1 MTQEKHLIKSIIE
14 SNQKFKIKVLSES
27 AETSEVDGKYIL
39 ARASGP
45 AFFPNTTSRNNV
57 FYPKEAWENAI
68 ADEEFQHR
76 LKNRLVFG
84 TIGHDPE
91 ITDNEV
97 RKGEFSHIVT
107 KVWIG
112 EDDIG
117 YAEYLVLNTE
127 PGRILNTLLRAGVG
141 ISVSTKGYG
150 TTIETSDKDTEMVD
164 PDNFSFD
171 RIDFVIDP
179 GYLQAKPEL
188 KESKNTEN
196 TNYNRN
202 EQKMDKTI
210 DILENA
216 TKRLEES
223 NKSLQ
228 TEITESKVALSK
240 ANAALDSYRAL
251 GSVQQVAEAMSQLD
265 KYRLLGTPRK
275 IKEDLDQAEE
285 VIGLL
290 EDQVQDLTATIDQ
303 LKADEPATEEVTEDE
318 DQSELDAYREL
329 GTVEEIKACLEKAEE
344 LMAEEPK
351 EDEIDEDG
359 EDDEAPL
366 SDIGSPEEIRAL
378 VQEAEEADSLLQQYQ
393 ELGSV
398 EELKEM
404 CARLEEYSEL
414 EKEASA
420 EDLAEEYDVASEVV
434 KKLQDKGLSDD
445 EIKDILDS
453 MQNTVQGEEIDEDGE
468 DEDEPLISE
477 EDEDEPL
484 ISEEDEED
492 LEEEDGSEDEDAYN
506 VQKTV
511 LGEARSSKAL
521 RARSRLHGRRVAES
535 RRPAAVKAPKNTLLA
550 QLLK

>member
-14 SNQKFKIKVLSES
+14 SNQKFKIKVLSEN
-27 AETSEVDGKYIL
+27 AETSEVDGKHIL

-251 GSVQQVAEAMSQLD
+251 GSVQQVSEAMSQLD

-303 LKADEPATEEVTEDE
+303 LKADEPATDEVTEDE
-318 DQSELDAYREL
+318 DTSELDAYREL

-351 EDEIDEDG
+351 EDEIEED

-404 CARLEEYSEL
+404 CARLEEYGEL

-434 KKLQDKGLSDD
+434 TKLQDKGLSDD

-477 EDEDEPL
+477 DDEEDETL
-484 ISEEDEED
+484 EDEED
-492 LEEEDGSEDEDAYN
+492 FEEEDGSEDEDAYN

-535 RRPAAVKAPKNTLLA
+535 RRPSAVKAPRNTLLA

>member
-150 TTIETSDKDTEMVD
+150 TTVETSDKDTEMVD

-240 ANAALDSYRAL
+240 ANSALDSYRAL

-303 LKADEPATEEVTEDE
+303 LKADEPATDEVTEDE
-318 DQSELDAYREL
+318 DTSELDAYREL
-329 GTVEEIKACLEKAEE
+329 GTVEEIKACLERAEE
-344 LMAEEPK
+344 LLAEEPE
-351 EDEIDEDG
+351 EDEIEEDE
-359 EDDEAPL
+359 DEAPL

-434 KKLQDKGLSDD
+434 TKLQDKGLSDD

-468 DEDEPLISE
+468 EDEPLISE
-477 EDEDEPL
+477 DDEEEP
-484 ISEEDEED
+484 SYNDEED
-492 LEEEDGSEDEDAYN
+492 FEEEDGSEDEDAYN

-535 RRPAAVKAPKNTLLA
+535 RRPSAVKAPKNTLLA

>member
-1 MTQEKHLIKSIIE
+1 
-14 SNQKFKIKVLSES
+14 
-27 AETSEVDGKYIL
+27 
-39 ARASGP
+39 
-45 AFFPNTTSRNNV
+45 
-57 FYPKEAWENAI
+57 
-68 ADEEFQHR
+68 
-76 LKNRLVFG
+76 
-84 TIGHDPE
+84 
-91 ITDNEV
+91 
-97 RKGEFSHIVT
+97 
-107 KVWIG
+107 
-112 EDDIG
+112 
-117 YAEYLVLNTE
+117 
-127 PGRILNTLLRAGVG
+127 
-141 ISVSTKGYG
+141 
-150 TTIETSDKDTEMVD
+150 MVD

-240 ANAALDSYRAL
+240 ANSALDSYRAL

-303 LKADEPATEEVTEDE
+303 LKADEPATTEVTEDE
-318 DQSELDAYREL
+318 DTSELDAYREL
-329 GTVEEIKACLEKAEE
+329 GTVEEIKACLERAEE
-344 LMAEEPK
+344 LLAEEPK
-351 EDEIDEDG
+351 EEEEIEEDDE
-359 EDDEAPL
+359 DEAPL

-468 DEDEPLISE
+468 DEEPLITEDDE
-477 EDEDEPL
+477 EDETSYD
-484 ISEEDEED
+484 DEED
-492 LEEEDGSEDEDAYN
+492 LEEDGSEDEDAYN
-506 VQKTV
+506 VQKAV

-535 RRPAAVKAPKNTLLA
+535 RRPSAVKAPKNTLLA

>member
-240 ANAALDSYRAL
+240 ANSALDSYRAL

-303 LKADEPATEEVTEDE
+303 LKADEPATTEVTEDE
-318 DQSELDAYREL
+318 DTSELDAYREL
-329 GTVEEIKACLEKAEE
+329 GTVEEIKACLERAEE
-344 LMAEEPK
+344 LLAEEPK
-351 EDEIDEDG
+351 EEEEIEEDDE
-359 EDDEAPL
+359 DEAPL

-453 MQNTVQGEEIDEDGE
+453 MQNTVQGEEIEEDGE
-468 DEDEPLISE
+468 DEEPLISE
-477 EDEDEPL
+477 DD
-484 ISEEDEED
+484 EEDEED
-492 LEEEDGSEDEDAYN
+492 LEEEEDGSEDEDAYN

>member
-27 AETSEVDGKYIL
+27 TETSEVDGKYIL

-303 LKADEPATEEVTEDE
+303 LKADEPATDEVTEDE
-318 DQSELDAYREL
+318 DTSELDAYREL
-329 GTVEEIKACLEKAEE
+329 GTVEEIKACLERAEE
-344 LMAEEPK
+344 LLAEEPK
-351 EDEIDEDG
+351 EGEKEEEIKEDDE
-359 EDDEAPL
+359 DEAPL

-404 CARLEEYSEL
+404 CARLEEYGEL

-468 DEDEPLISE
+468 DDEPLITEDDE
-477 EDEDEPL
+477 EDETSYD
-484 ISEEDEED
+484 DEED
-492 LEEEDGSEDEDAYN
+492 LEEDGSEDEDAYN
-506 VQKTV
+506 VQKAV

-535 RRPAAVKAPKNTLLA
+535 RRPSAVKAPKNTLLA

>member
-14 SNQKFKIKVLSES
+14 SNQKFKIKVLSEN

-240 ANAALDSYRAL
+240 ANTALDSYRAL

-303 LKADEPATEEVTEDE
+303 LKADEPATDEVTEDE

-329 GTVEEIKACLEKAEE
+329 GTVEELKACLEKAEE
-344 LMAEEPK
+344 LLAEEPE
-351 EDEIDEDG
+351 EDEIEED

-404 CARLEEYSEL
+404 CARLEEYGEL

-434 KKLQDKGLSDD
+434 TKLQDKGLSDD

-468 DEDEPLISE
+468 DEEEPLISE
-477 EDEDEPL
+477 DDEEDETL
-484 ISEEDEED
+484 EDEED
-492 LEEEDGSEDEDAYN
+492 LEEDGSEDEDAYN
-506 VQKTV
+506 VQKAV

-535 RRPAAVKAPKNTLLA
+535 RRPSAVKAPKNTLLA

>member
-1 MTQEKHLIKSIIE
+1 MTQEKHPIKSIIE

-27 AETSEVDGKYIL
+27 TETSEVDGKYIL

-240 ANAALDSYRAL
+240 ANSALDSYRAL

-290 EDQVQDLTATIDQ
+290 EDQVQDLTTTIDQ
-303 LKADEPATEEVTEDE
+303 LKADEPATTDKVTEDE
-318 DQSELDAYREL
+318 DTSELDAYREL
-329 GTVEEIKACLEKAEE
+329 GTVEEIKACLERAEE
-344 LMAEEPK
+344 LLAEQPADGEEETLE
-351 EDEIDEDG
+351 EDE
-359 EDDEAPL
+359 DEAPL

-404 CARLEEYSEL
+404 CARLEEYGEL

-468 DEDEPLISE
+468 DDEPLITEDDE
-477 EDEDEPL
+477 EDETSYD
-484 ISEEDEED
+484 DEED
-492 LEEEDGSEDEDAYN
+492 LEEDGSEDETAYN

-521 RARSRLHGRRVAES
+521 RARSRLHGRRVAEN
-535 RRPAAVKAPKNTLLA
+535 RRPAVAKAPKNTLLA

>member
-14 SNQKFKIKVLSES
+14 SNQKFKIKVLSEN

-303 LKADEPATEEVTEDE
+303 LKADEPATDEVTEDE
-318 DQSELDAYREL
+318 DTSELDAYREL
-329 GTVEEIKACLEKAEE
+329 GTVEELKACLEKAEE
-344 LMAEEPK
+344 LLAEEPE
-351 EDEIDEDG
+351 EDEIEED

-404 CARLEEYSEL
+404 CARLEEYGEL

-434 KKLQDKGLSDD
+434 TKLQDKGLSDD

-477 EDEDEPL
+477 DD
-484 ISEEDEED
+484 EEDET

-535 RRPAAVKAPKNTLLA
+535 RRPSAVKAPKNTLLA

>member
-329 GTVEEIKACLEKAEE
+329 GTVEEIKACLERAEE

-351 EDEIDEDG
+351 EEEIEEDDE
-359 EDDEAPL
+359 DEAPL

-468 DEDEPLISE
+468 DEEEPLISE
-477 EDEDEPL
+477 DDEEEEDETL
-484 ISEEDEED
+484 EDEED
-492 LEEEDGSEDEDAYN
+492 LEEDGSEDEDAYN

-535 RRPAAVKAPKNTLLA
+535 RRPSAVKAPKNTLLA

>member
-150 TTIETSDKDTEMVD
+150 TTVETSDKDTEMVD

-318 DQSELDAYREL
+318 DTSELDAYREL
-329 GTVEEIKACLEKAEE
+329 GTVEELKACLEKAEE
-344 LMAEEPK
+344 LMAEQPE
-351 EDEIDEDG
+351 EDEIEEDE
-359 EDDEAPL
+359 DEAPL

-434 KKLQDKGLSDD
+434 TKLQDKGLSDD

-468 DEDEPLISE
+468 EDEPLISE
-477 EDEDEPL
+477 DDEEEP
-484 ISEEDEED
+484 SYNDEED
-492 LEEEDGSEDEDAYN
+492 FEEEDGSEDEDAYN

-535 RRPAAVKAPKNTLLA
+535 RRPSAVKAPKNTLLA

>member
-329 GTVEEIKACLEKAEE
+329 GTVEEIKACLERAEE

-351 EDEIDEDG
+351 EEEEIEEDDE
-359 EDDEAPL
+359 DEAPL

-453 MQNTVQGEEIDEDGE
+453 MQNTVQGEEIEEDGE
-468 DEDEPLISE
+468 DEEEPLISE
-477 EDEDEPL
+477 DDEEDETL
-484 ISEEDEED
+484 EDEED

-535 RRPAAVKAPKNTLLA
+535 RRPSAVKAPKNTLLA

>member
-14 SNQKFKIKVLSES
+14 SNQKFKIKVLSEN

-303 LKADEPATEEVTEDE
+303 LKADEPATDEVTEDE
-318 DQSELDAYREL
+318 DTSELDAYREL
-329 GTVEEIKACLEKAEE
+329 GTVEELKACLEKAEE
-344 LMAEEPK
+344 LLAEEPE
-351 EDEIDEDG
+351 EDEIEED

-404 CARLEEYSEL
+404 CARLEEYGEL

-434 KKLQDKGLSDD
+434 TKLQDKGLSDD

-453 MQNTVQGEEIDEDGE
+453 MQNTVQGEEIDED
-468 DEDEPLISE
+468 EPLISE
-477 EDEDEPL
+477 DDEEEP
-484 ISEEDEED
+484 SYDDEED
-492 LEEEDGSEDEDAYN
+492 FEEEDGSEDEDAYN

-535 RRPAAVKAPKNTLLA
+535 RRPSAVKAPRNTLLA

>member
-303 LKADEPATEEVTEDE
+303 LKADEPATDEVTEDE
-318 DQSELDAYREL
+318 DTSELDAYREL
-329 GTVEEIKACLEKAEE
+329 GTPEEIKACLERAEE
-344 LMAEEPK
+344 LLAEEPK
-351 EDEIDEDG
+351 EEEEEIEEDDE
-359 EDDEAPL
+359 DEAPL

-420 EDLAEEYDVASEVV
+420 EDLAEEYDVNAEVV
-434 KKLQDKGLSDD
+434 SKLQDKGLSDD
-445 EIKDILDS
+445 EIKEILDS

-468 DEDEPLISE
+468 EDEPLITEDDDE
-477 EDEDEPL
+477 EVD
-484 ISEEDEED
+484 SEDEED
-492 LEEEDGSEDEDAYN
+492 FEEEDGSEDETAYN

-521 RARSRLHGRRVAES
+521 RARSRLHGRRVAEN
-535 RRPAAVKAPKNTLLA
+535 RRPAAAKAPKNMLLA
-550 QLLK
+550 HLLK

>member
-251 GSVQQVAEAMSQLD
+251 GSVQQVAEAMNQLD

-303 LKADEPATEEVTEDE
+303 LKAEEPATEEVTEDE

-329 GTVEEIKACLEKAEE
+329 GTVEEIKACLERAEE

-351 EDEIDEDG
+351 EEEEEIE
-359 EDDEAPL
+359 EDEAPL

-378 VQEAEEADSLLQQYQ
+378 VQEAEEADSLLQQYK

-453 MQNTVQGEEIDEDGE
+453 MQNTVQGEEIEEDGE
-468 DEDEPLISE
+468 DEEEPLISE
-477 EDEDEPL
+477 D
-484 ISEEDEED
+484 DEED

-535 RRPAAVKAPKNTLLA
+535 RRPTAVKAPKNTLLA

>member
-303 LKADEPATEEVTEDE
+303 LKTEEPATEEVTEDE

-351 EDEIDEDG
+351 KEEEIEEDDE
-359 EDDEAPL
+359 DEAPL

-453 MQNTVQGEEIDEDGE
+453 MQNTVQGEEIEEDGE
-468 DEDEPLISE
+468 DEEPLISE
-477 EDEDEPL
+477 DDEEDETL
-484 ISEEDEED
+484 EDEED

>member
-150 TTIETSDKDTEMVD
+150 TTIETSDKDAEMVD

-240 ANAALDSYRAL
+240 ANSALDSYRAL

-303 LKADEPATEEVTEDE
+303 LKADEPATTEVTEDE
-318 DQSELDAYREL
+318 DTSELDAYREL
-329 GTVEEIKACLEKAEE
+329 GTVEEIKACLERAEE
-344 LMAEEPK
+344 LLAEEPK
-351 EDEIDEDG
+351 EEEIEEDDE
-359 EDDEAPL
+359 DEAPL

-453 MQNTVQGEEIDEDGE
+453 MQNTVQGEEIEEDGE
-468 DEDEPLISE
+468 DEEPLISE
-477 EDEDEPL
+477 DDEEDETL
-484 ISEEDEED
+484 EDEED

>member
-303 LKADEPATEEVTEDE
+303 LKADEPATDEVTEDE
-318 DQSELDAYREL
+318 DTSELDAYREL
-329 GTVEEIKACLEKAEE
+329 GTPEEIKACLERAEE
-344 LMAEEPK
+344 LLAEEPK
-351 EDEIDEDG
+351 EEEEEIEEDDE
-359 EDDEAPL
+359 DEAPL

-420 EDLAEEYDVASEVV
+420 EDLAEEYDVNTEVV
-434 KKLQDKGLSDD
+434 SKLQDKGLSDD
-445 EIKDILDS
+445 EIKEILDS

-468 DEDEPLISE
+468 EDEPLITEDDDE
-477 EDEDEPL
+477 EVD
-484 ISEEDEED
+484 SEDEED
-492 LEEEDGSEDEDAYN
+492 FEEEDGSEDETAYN

-535 RRPAAVKAPKNTLLA
+535 RRPAAAKAPKNMLLA
-550 QLLK
+550 HLLK

>member
-303 LKADEPATEEVTEDE
+303 LKAEEPATEEVTEDE

-329 GTVEEIKACLEKAEE
+329 GTVEEIKACLERAEE

-351 EDEIDEDG
+351 EDEIEED

-468 DEDEPLISE
+468 DEEEPLISE
-477 EDEDEPL
+477 DDEEEDETL
-484 ISEEDEED
+484 EDEED

>member
-351 EDEIDEDG
+351 EDEIEEDG

-468 DEDEPLISE
+468 DEEEPLISE
-477 EDEDEPL
+477 DDEEDETL
-484 ISEEDEED
+484 EDEED

>member
-303 LKADEPATEEVTEDE
+303 LKADEPATDEVTEDE
-318 DQSELDAYREL
+318 DTSELDAYREL
-329 GTVEEIKACLEKAEE
+329 GTPEEIKACLERAEE
-344 LMAEEPK
+344 LLAEEPE
-351 EDEIDEDG
+351 EDEIEED

-420 EDLAEEYDVASEVV
+420 EDLAEEYDVNAEVV
-434 KKLQDKGLSDD
+434 SKLQDKGLSDD
-445 EIKDILDS
+445 EIKEILDS

-468 DEDEPLISE
+468 EDEPLITEDDDE
-477 EDEDEPL
+477 EVD
-484 ISEEDEED
+484 SEDEED
-492 LEEEDGSEDEDAYN
+492 FEEEDGSEDETAYN

-511 LGEARSSKAL
+511 LGEARSSKSL
-521 RARSRLHGRRVAES
+521 RARSRLHGRRVAEN
-535 RRPAAVKAPKNTLLA
+535 RRPAAAKAPKNMLLA
-550 QLLK
+550 HLLK

>member
-303 LKADEPATEEVTEDE
+303 LKADEPATDEVTEDE
-318 DQSELDAYREL
+318 DTSELDAYREL
-329 GTVEEIKACLEKAEE
+329 GTVEELKACLEKAEE
-344 LMAEEPK
+344 LLAEEPE
-351 EDEIDEDG
+351 EDEIEED

-404 CARLEEYSEL
+404 CARLEEYGEL

-434 KKLQDKGLSDD
+434 TKLQDKGLSDD

-477 EDEDEPL
+477 DDE
-484 ISEEDEED
+484 EETSYDDEED
-492 LEEEDGSEDEDAYN
+492 FEEEDGSEDEDAYN

-535 RRPAAVKAPKNTLLA
+535 RRPSAVKAPKNTLLA

>member
-240 ANAALDSYRAL
+240 ANTALDSYRAL

-477 EDEDEPL
+477 DDEEDETL
-484 ISEEDEED
+484 EDEED

-535 RRPAAVKAPKNTLLA
+535 RRPSAVKAPKNTLLA

>member
-251 GSVQQVAEAMSQLD
+251 GSVQQVAEAMNQLD

-303 LKADEPATEEVTEDE
+303 LKAEEPATEEVTEDE

-329 GTVEEIKACLEKAEE
+329 GTVEEIKACLERAEE

-351 EDEIDEDG
+351 EEEEEEIE
-359 EDDEAPL
+359 EDEAPL

-378 VQEAEEADSLLQQYQ
+378 VQEAEEADSLLQQYK

-453 MQNTVQGEEIDEDGE
+453 MQNTVQGEEIEEDGE
-468 DEDEPLISE
+468 DEEEPLISE
-477 EDEDEPL
+477 D
-484 ISEEDEED
+484 DEED

-535 RRPAAVKAPKNTLLA
+535 RRPTAVKAPKNTLLA

>member
-14 SNQKFKIKVLSES
+14 SNQKFKIKVLSEN

-303 LKADEPATEEVTEDE
+303 LKADEPATDEVTEDE
-318 DQSELDAYREL
+318 DTSELDAYREL
-329 GTVEEIKACLEKAEE
+329 GTVEELKACLEKAEE
-344 LMAEEPK
+344 LLAEEPE
-351 EDEIDEDG
+351 EDEIEED

-398 EELKEM
+398 EEVKEM
-404 CARLEEYSEL
+404 CARLEEYGEL

-434 KKLQDKGLSDD
+434 TKLQDKGLSDD

-453 MQNTVQGEEIDEDGE
+453 MQNTVQGEEIDED
-468 DEDEPLISE
+468 EPLISE
-477 EDEDEPL
+477 DDEEEP
-484 ISEEDEED
+484 SYDDEED
-492 LEEEDGSEDEDAYN
+492 FEEEDGSEDEDAYN

-535 RRPAAVKAPKNTLLA
+535 RRPSAVKAPRNTLLA

>member
-303 LKADEPATEEVTEDE
+303 LKTEEPATEEVTEDE
-318 DQSELDAYREL
+318 DQSELDAYRAL
-329 GTVEEIKACLEKAEE
+329 GTVEELKACLEKAEE
-344 LMAEEPK
+344 LMAEEPAEEETLE
-351 EDEIDEDG
+351 ED

-468 DEDEPLISE
+468 DDEEPLISE
-477 EDEDEPL
+477 DDEEDETL
-484 ISEEDEED
+484 EDEED

-535 RRPAAVKAPKNTLLA
+535 RRPSAVKAPKNTLLA

>member
-14 SNQKFKIKVLSES
+14 SNQKFKIKVLSEN

-303 LKADEPATEEVTEDE
+303 LKADEPATDEVTEDE

-329 GTVEEIKACLEKAEE
+329 GTVEELKACLEKAEE
-344 LMAEEPK
+344 LLAEEPE
-351 EDEIDEDG
+351 EDEIEED

-404 CARLEEYSEL
+404 CARLEEYGEL

-434 KKLQDKGLSDD
+434 TKLQDKGLSDD

-468 DEDEPLISE
+468 DEEEPLISE
-477 EDEDEPL
+477 DDEEDETL
-484 ISEEDEED
+484 EDEED
-492 LEEEDGSEDEDAYN
+492 FEEEDGSEDEDAYN
-506 VQKTV
+506 VQKAV

-535 RRPAAVKAPKNTLLA
+535 RRPSAVKAPKNTLLA

>member
-318 DQSELDAYREL
+318 DTSELDAYREL
-329 GTVEEIKACLEKAEE
+329 GTVEELKACLEKAEE
-344 LMAEEPK
+344 LMAEQPE
-351 EDEIDEDG
+351 EDEIEEDE
-359 EDDEAPL
+359 DEAPL

-434 KKLQDKGLSDD
+434 TKLQDKGLSDD

-468 DEDEPLISE
+468 EDEPLISE
-477 EDEDEPL
+477 DDEEEP
-484 ISEEDEED
+484 SYNDEED
-492 LEEEDGSEDEDAYN
+492 FEEEDGSEDEDAYN

-535 RRPAAVKAPKNTLLA
+535 RRPSAVKAPKNTLLA

>member
-303 LKADEPATEEVTEDE
+303 LKADEPATDEVTEDE
-318 DQSELDAYREL
+318 DTSELDAYREL

-351 EDEIDEDG
+351 EDEIEED

-404 CARLEEYSEL
+404 CARLEEYGEL

-434 KKLQDKGLSDD
+434 TKLQDKGLSDD

-477 EDEDEPL
+477 DDEEDETL
-484 ISEEDEED
+484 EDEED
-492 LEEEDGSEDEDAYN
+492 FEEEDGSEDEDAYN

-535 RRPAAVKAPKNTLLA
+535 RRPSAVKAPRNTLLA

>member
-240 ANAALDSYRAL
+240 ANSALDSYRAL

-303 LKADEPATEEVTEDE
+303 LKADEPATTEVTEDE
-318 DQSELDAYREL
+318 DTSELDAYREL
-329 GTVEEIKACLEKAEE
+329 GTVEEIKACLERAEE
-344 LMAEEPK
+344 LLAEEPK
-351 EDEIDEDG
+351 EEEEIEEDDE
-359 EDDEAPL
+359 DEAPL

-453 MQNTVQGEEIDEDGE
+453 MQNTVQGEEIEEDGE
-468 DEDEPLISE
+468 DEEPLISE
-477 EDEDEPL
+477 DD
-484 ISEEDEED
+484 EEDEED

>member
-303 LKADEPATEEVTEDE
+303 LKADEPATDEVTEDE
-318 DQSELDAYREL
+318 DTSELDAYREL
-329 GTVEEIKACLEKAEE
+329 GTPEEIKACLERAEE
-344 LMAEEPK
+344 LLAEEPK
-351 EDEIDEDG
+351 EEEIEEDDE
-359 EDDEAPL
+359 DEAPL

-420 EDLAEEYDVASEVV
+420 EDLAEEYDVNAEVV
-434 KKLQDKGLSDD
+434 SKLQDKGLSDD
-445 EIKDILDS
+445 EIKEILDS

-468 DEDEPLISE
+468 EDEPLITEDDDE
-477 EDEDEPL
+477 EVD
-484 ISEEDEED
+484 SEDEED
-492 LEEEDGSEDEDAYN
+492 FEEEDGSEDETAYN

-535 RRPAAVKAPKNTLLA
+535 RRPAAAKAPKNMLLA
-550 QLLK
+550 HLLK

>member
-150 TTIETSDKDTEMVD
+150 TTVETSDKDTEMVD

-240 ANAALDSYRAL
+240 ANAALDAYRVL

-318 DQSELDAYREL
+318 DTSELDAYREL
-329 GTVEEIKACLEKAEE
+329 GTVEELKACLEKAEE
-344 LMAEEPK
+344 LMAEQPE
-351 EDEIDEDG
+351 EDEIEEDE
-359 EDDEAPL
+359 DEAPL

-434 KKLQDKGLSDD
+434 TKLQDKGLSDD

-468 DEDEPLISE
+468 EDEPLISE
-477 EDEDEPL
+477 DDEEEP
-484 ISEEDEED
+484 SYNDEED
-492 LEEEDGSEDEDAYN
+492 FEEEDGSEDEDAYN

-535 RRPAAVKAPKNTLLA
+535 RRPSAVKAPKNTLLA

>member
-150 TTIETSDKDTEMVD
+150 TTVETSDKDTEMVD

-303 LKADEPATEEVTEDE
+303 LKADEPATDEVTEDE
-318 DQSELDAYREL
+318 DTSELDAYREL
-329 GTVEEIKACLEKAEE
+329 GTVEEIKACLERAEE
-344 LMAEEPK
+344 LLAEEPK
-351 EDEIDEDG
+351 EG
-359 EDDEAPL
+359 EKEEDEAPL

-404 CARLEEYSEL
+404 CARLEEYGEL

-468 DEDEPLISE
+468 EDETSY
-477 EDEDEPL
+477 D
-484 ISEEDEED
+484 DEED
-492 LEEEDGSEDEDAYN
+492 LEEDGSEDEDAYN
-506 VQKTV
+506 VQKAV

-535 RRPAAVKAPKNTLLA
+535 RRPSAVKAPKNTLLA

>member
-303 LKADEPATEEVTEDE
+303 LKADEPATTEVTEDE
-318 DQSELDAYREL
+318 DTSELDAYREL
-329 GTVEEIKACLEKAEE
+329 GTVEEIKACLERAEE
-344 LMAEEPK
+344 LLAEEPK
-351 EDEIDEDG
+351 EEEIEEDDE
-359 EDDEAPL
+359 DEAPL

-453 MQNTVQGEEIDEDGE
+453 MQNTVQGEEIEEDGE
-468 DEDEPLISE
+468 DEEPLISE
-477 EDEDEPL
+477 DD
-484 ISEEDEED
+484 EEDEED

-535 RRPAAVKAPKNTLLA
+535 RRPSAVKAPKNTLLA

>member
-351 EDEIDEDG
+351 EDEIEEDG

-404 CARLEEYSEL
+404 CARLEEYGEL

-468 DEDEPLISE
+468 DEEEPLISE
-477 EDEDEPL
+477 DDEEEDETL
-484 ISEEDEED
+484 EDEED

>member
-14 SNQKFKIKVLSES
+14 SNQKFKIKVLSEN

-303 LKADEPATEEVTEDE
+303 LKADEPATDEVTEDE
-318 DQSELDAYREL
+318 DTSELDAYREL
-329 GTVEEIKACLEKAEE
+329 GTVEELKACLEKAEE
-344 LMAEEPK
+344 LLAEEPE
-351 EDEIDEDG
+351 EDEIEED

-404 CARLEEYSEL
+404 CARLEEYGEL

-434 KKLQDKGLSDD
+434 TKLQDKGLSDD

-477 EDEDEPL
+477 DDE
-484 ISEEDEED
+484 EETSYDDEED
-492 LEEEDGSEDEDAYN
+492 FEEEDGSEDEDAYN

-535 RRPAAVKAPKNTLLA
+535 RRPSAVKAPKNTLLA

>member
-251 GSVQQVAEAMSQLD
+251 GPVQQVAEAMSQLD

-303 LKADEPATEEVTEDE
+303 LKAEEPATEEVTEDE
-318 DQSELDAYREL
+318 DTSELDAYREL
-329 GTVEEIKACLEKAEE
+329 GTVEELKACLEKAEE
-344 LMAEEPK
+344 LMAEQPE
-351 EDEIDEDG
+351 EDEIEEDED
-359 EDDEAPL
+359 EDEAPL

-434 KKLQDKGLSDD
+434 TKLQDKGLSDD

-468 DEDEPLISE
+468 EDEPLISE
-477 EDEDEPL
+477 DDEEEP
-484 ISEEDEED
+484 SYNDEED
-492 LEEEDGSEDEDAYN
+492 FEEEEDGSEDEDAYN

-535 RRPAAVKAPKNTLLA
+535 RRPSAVKAPKNTLLA

>member
-240 ANAALDSYRAL
+240 ANSALDSYRAL

-303 LKADEPATEEVTEDE
+303 LKADEPATTEVTEDE
-318 DQSELDAYREL
+318 DTSELDAYREL
-329 GTVEEIKACLEKAEE
+329 GTVEEIKACLERAEE
-344 LMAEEPK
+344 LLAEEPK
-351 EDEIDEDG
+351 EEEIEEDDE
-359 EDDEAPL
+359 DEAPL

-453 MQNTVQGEEIDEDGE
+453 MQNTVQGEEIEEDGE
-468 DEDEPLISE
+468 DEEPLISE
-477 EDEDEPL
+477 DDEEDETL
-484 ISEEDEED
+484 EDEED